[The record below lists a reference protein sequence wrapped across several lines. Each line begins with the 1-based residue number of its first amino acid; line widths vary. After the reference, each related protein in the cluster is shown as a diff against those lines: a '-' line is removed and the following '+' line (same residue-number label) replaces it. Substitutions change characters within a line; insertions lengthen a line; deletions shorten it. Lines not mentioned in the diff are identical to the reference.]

1 MNNNLKKSLLFVIIP
16 FLTFLT
22 CLFSALILNDI
33 YLNSIDPDF
42 VYLINGLNIFRG
54 DYQAIIHVDHPGT
67 PLQIIIGGF
76 IALIG
81 AIRGAD
87 DITMDVFSNP
97 QTYIRTIIIIF
108 AFFHSLVLFF
118 IGLRYYKHQNNL
130 FQSIL
135 LQFSFLIS
143 ANVVLAQSKLFT
155 ETLLPLGSLLL
166 ILLSIEFVWG
176 KMKELKFTLL
186 SGIIVG
192 IFIAVKITFFP
203 LLLLPLI
210 LIKKWRNK
218 LFFIFTSIL
227 FFIISVLPI
236 ISKLT
241 FFKNFILGI
250 ATHDGQY
257 GTGLEA
263 SISAFKM
270 LTNMWRLLNIE
281 YAYTIILIVS
291 VLTLLFMLAYRK
303 KDDLKKSDIRLFF
316 AVISVFITQ
325 LIMVSKHGGMRYMI
339 PSIMLSMLAL
349 TIIIRQLKSNKNI
362 IFPLII
368 VIFVFS
374 LINQISTFSENI
386 GNYHLQ
392 KKTLN
397 FVKTNIKK
405 EDAVIVVSRDSWMGS
420 PFVAHSIMFGKLYC
434 ASQGPQYSNY
444 LKKIYPKF
452 YFWTHHN
459 QQYCDWENNIMPDQ
473 ILSSNHSFYL
483 YIQTDYP
490 DFFQSVMADFKQRL
504 KYQNQDS
511 VDFTLCYSDTLMDEK
526 IYQVRIHHPEI
537 PKPKFSLF
545 CNFEENTMNQYTLI
559 RTSVDTINI
568 EDGLRRTDYDK
579 FDGKFSVCITKENP
593 YGISVKMENIHQF
606 DFIDVS
612 IMCKQST
619 TKNECC
625 IALKA
630 TNPNDGF
637 STLGGASIDKIKG
650 WDKIR
655 YTYRFNY
662 EPMDGKIEMFIWNT
676 SKNPMYFDNLQIEI
690 F

>member
-1 MNNNLKKSLLFVIIP
+1 MNKKLKNTFIFTILP

-22 CLFSALILNDI
+22 CLVSALFFNDI

-42 VYLINGLNIFRG
+42 VYLVNGLNVFMG
-54 DYQAIIHVDHPGT
+54 DFQSIIHVDHPGT
-67 PLQIIIGGF
+67 PLQMIIGGL
-76 IALIG
+76 IAIIG
-81 AIRGAD
+81 TIRGAD
-87 DITMDVFSNP
+87 NITMDVLSYP
-97 QTYIRTIIIIF
+97 QIYIRTIILVF

-118 IGLRYYKHQNNL
+118 IGKRYYHHQKNIL
-130 FQSIL
+130 QSIL

-143 ANVVLAQSKLFT
+143 ANVVLAQSKLFS
-155 ETLLPLGSLLL
+155 ETLIPLGSLLL
-166 ILLSIEFVWG
+166 ILLSIELVWG

-210 LIKKWRNK
+210 LVKKWRNK
-218 LFFIFTSIL
+218 ILFVFTSIL
-227 FFIISVLPI
+227 FFFLSVLPI

-241 FFKNFILGI
+241 FFKKFIFGI

-257 GTGLEA
+257 GTGPEA
-263 SISAFKM
+263 SINVVK
-270 LTNMWRLLNIE
+270 LITNMWRLLNIE
-281 YAYTIILIVS
+281 YSYTFIFTASII
-291 VLTLLFMLAYRK
+291 TLLFMLVYRK
-303 KDDLKKSDIRLFF
+303 KDDLKKSDIRLFI
-316 AVISVFITQ
+316 AVIAVFIAQ
-325 LIMVSKHGGMRYMI
+325 LIMVSKHGGLRYMI

-349 TIIIRQLKSNKNI
+349 IIIIRQLKSNFKI
-362 IFPLII
+362 IAPLLI
-368 VIFVFS
+368 VLFGLS
-374 LINQISTFSENI
+374 LITQISTFSENI
-386 GNYHLQ
+386 GNYQLQ
-392 KKTLN
+392 KKSLN
-397 FVKTNIKK
+397 YVNSNIQTD
-405 EDAVIVVSRDSWMGS
+405 DAILVVTRDSWMGS

-511 VDFTLCYSDTLMDEK
+511 VDFTLCYSDTLLGEE
-526 IYQVRIHHPEI
+526 IYQVKIHNPNI
-537 PKPKFSLF
+537 PKPKFSIF
-545 CNFEENTMNQYTLI
+545 CDFEENAMNQYTLI

-579 FDGKFSVCITKENP
+579 FEGKFSVCITKENP
-593 YGISVKMENIHQF
+593 YGVSVKMENIHQF
-606 DFIDVS
+606 DFIDVTV
-612 IMCKQST
+612 MCKQATSI
-619 TKNECC
+619 NECC

-637 STLGGASIDKIKG
+637 STSGGVSIDKIKG

-655 YTYRFNY
+655 YTYRFNN
-662 EPMDGKIEMFIWNT
+662 EPLDGKIEMFIWNT

-690 F
+690 Y